1 MSAGIFTKRPWLLV
15 WLAFILTI
23 AAWVWT
29 FRLAQGV
36 PTQRLAPDEEAALL
50 QRGRVK

>member
-1 MSAGIFTKRPWLLV
+1 MSAGLLGKRPWLLV

-29 FRLAQGV
+29 LRLAQGV
-36 PTQRLAPDEEAALL
+36 PTRRLTPAQEAALL